1 MITDVIAFIS
11 ICLTSYLLSTLWRSW
26 PIRSCCGKRKKEKKK
41 RKLSNYKREKRQ
53 RCILYRCMD
62 VYMASLQRG
71 EKKKKVGI
79 DLMPY
84 RDTGEMQ
91 PGRGEWGGGV
101 YVYCSMMLR
110 VSCFWHLLPADV
122 DVCFVVTLSRR
133 SRYFGFAVIWFCFQE
148 HETDRWVLHFVLQK
162 IVNKQTNRKGQ

>member
-91 PGRGEWGGGV
+91 PGRGEWGGG
-101 YVYCSMMLR
+101 LR
-110 VSCFWHLLPADV
+110 LLFDDVARVLLLTSFACWRWRLFCCHLIASLSLFWIRCHMILLPR
-122 DVCFVVTLSRR
+122 TWNGSL
-133 SRYFGFAVIWFCFQE
+133 GFTFRTPKNC
-148 HETDRWVLHFVLQK
+148 
-162 IVNKQTNRKGQ
+162 KQTNK

>member
-71 EKKKKVGI
+71 EKKKRLVLIWCHTVIRERCNQEEGS
-79 DLMPY
+79 
-84 RDTGEMQ
+84 
-91 PGRGEWGGGV
+91 GGGG
-101 YVYCSMMLR
+101 LR
-110 VSCFWHLLPADV
+110 LLCDDVARVLLLTSFACWRWRLFCCHLIASLSLFWIRCHMILLPR
-122 DVCFVVTLSRR
+122 TWNGSL
-133 SRYFGFAVIWFCFQE
+133 GFTFRTPKNC
-148 HETDRWVLHFVLQK
+148 K
-162 IVNKQTNRKGQ
+162 

>member
-91 PGRGEWGGGV
+91 PGRGEWGGGGSTSIV
-101 YVYCSMMLR
+101 RWCCACLAFDIF
-110 VSCFWHLLPADV
+110 CLL
-122 DVCFVVTLSRR
+122 TL
-133 SRYFGFAVIWFCFQE
+133 
-148 HETDRWVLHFVLQK
+148 TFVLLSPYRVALVILDSLSYDFASK
-162 IVNKQTNRKGQ
+162 NMKRIVGFYISYSKKL